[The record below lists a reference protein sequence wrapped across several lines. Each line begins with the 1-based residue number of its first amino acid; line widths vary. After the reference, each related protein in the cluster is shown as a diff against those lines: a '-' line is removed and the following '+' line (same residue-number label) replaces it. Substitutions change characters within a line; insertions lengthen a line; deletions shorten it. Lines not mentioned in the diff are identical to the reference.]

1 MKNKHSSWKVRTD
14 EFGLPVA
21 NLTPVSH
28 RTPIAKKVKFSLPLT
43 NGTPPPLAPS
53 SESSPRESQQAD
65 LLSNEPP
72 LISSVE
78 TGRPS
83 LDLPSLDVQDIT
95 KFQCK
100 KCPFVG
106 PSENVLEAHVYDVH
120 SPVFSSSHETIGC
133 SASPHAGANCDNHV
147 SPTVPETSVSVRPQ
161 KCPLCSATC
170 SNSVDLLTHTCGAA
184 GGEPDP
190 PEDSPNRNCPV
201 CGFVVRAADKKV
213 DSILRRHVYNKHSCQ
228 KCKFIEK
235 MNGELKNHMRHCRG
249 RLPSSGTIPKTST
262 GSQDN
267 NTSNSMPPSKQSVVL
282 LAKNPP
288 QTGSRQP
295 SHECENCGLKFT
307 FKAHFELHRKSC
319 LVASKRTFSSSD
331 GSTQLPLNKCQ
342 TCSFVGKN
350 LEALNLHM
358 TVAHSSVKS
367 GLLPSQHP
375 IRSDFSSIIPP
386 PAGRCVFDISF
397 TNSQTGAIRD
407 TPDSPPR
414 SQPVSNNSILNDTPV
429 SQESDLP
436 SSRSQVRGDPPPSSI
451 PNETCRIGNAINIL
465 FPISGF
471 LPCTEASCGFKSF
484 GSSYNICKRSLKR
497 HLETHHKLQI
507 RACHFW
513 CYLCQSR
520 ITRHPAAHGCF
531 KNSPL
536 LIPPDRPFEWKCDAC
551 DLSFPTEIGLKN
563 HALAHKLRNI
573 KNSGAPL
580 TLVKPKSIP
589 RRARFAPVV
598 PETGDE
604 FLPVPGAPT
613 NSDRLDILTPPAT
626 NSEEDSSMLKPYITE
641 ISALLEVEATEG
653 SFNYFCNIVDQAV
666 AEIQS
671 SVLNGPPRDFASSS
685 PAPPVNTKDPKSI
698 QILFKKNPRKA
709 VRAITKTDG
718 ERCKI
723 PISSLEDHF
732 SNVWGPSSFSPD
744 FYRQCEDNI
753 VPLLDTP
760 FTVKEVKVKLQ
771 NAANTSP
778 GPDRI
783 TYADWKTIPASVK
796 FLVTVFNACVHFQR
810 IPPSWKTSTT
820 VLLPKSG
827 DPNLPNNWR
836 PIALSS
842 TMYKMFTKCLA
853 ARLSAWCERYDV
865 LSKCQKGFT
874 PHDGVIEHNY
884 VLKNFLDSAR
894 KDKTD
899 ACIAW
904 LDVTNAFGSIPHEAI
919 FEMLSRSGAG
929 LSFTELI
936 RDIYSNSFTKILSD
950 GGLTRDIPVLSGSV
964 ALHVSGLTPVGVR
977 NSPFIDN
984 AQIKNIEEGYFHKFL
999 GKPVGFNPCPDY
1011 QYLSDIAIIATRL
1024 LESCLAPWQRIAAL
1038 KTFFFPALQFPM
1050 RNAQFDKEKWAE
1062 IDAMIR
1068 PEIKNTLGLPERA
1081 CNDYLYASRK
1091 VGAVG
1096 LPIAA
1101 EDADLHRIDTAFKL
1115 LTSNDSHVAELA
1127 LAELVK
1133 TVKFRLRKPSPSD
1146 NDLGEFMTGEARAA
1160 QFDNSNLW
1168 TCARRA
1174 SARQGIRWEFVDNAP
1189 RLLFGDLILKS
1200 ANRKNSCS
1208 RLETDFDSFV
1218 VILSWHV
1225 LIKARFSEWRFVH
1238 KARTNT
1244 LPLNGN
1250 KPWDKTSNTACRGCD
1265 ECDLET
1271 LAHVLNHCK
1280 GRSRGWQLRHN
1291 SISDRI
1297 KNALLFD
1304 GCTLISENQ
1313 PIGPDGQRPDLVFRK
1328 RNEVY
1333 IIDITCP
1340 FENRLEAFT
1349 AARNHKIEKYASLV
1363 PFFESMGLKAT
1374 IIPILVGALGSWDP
1388 KNDTFLRKHMAKSF
1402 LHKLQRLCASE
1413 TIRWSC
1419 NIYVEHVTGVRQFS
1433 VNSPPIETIT
1443 PPVPDTNYEL
1453 IGASQ

>member
-1 MKNKHSSWKVRTD
+1 MVRGARSPSRPLKTTLSMS
-14 EFGLPVA
+14 GVL
-21 NLTPVSH
+21 VSFERLAQLGQFWPLCH
-28 RTPIAKKVKFSLPLT
+28 KTPITHS
-43 NGTPPPLAPS
+43 
-53 SESSPRESQQAD
+53 
-65 LLSNEPP
+65 
-72 LISSVE
+72 
-78 TGRPS
+78 
-83 LDLPSLDVQDIT
+83 
-95 KFQCK
+95 
-100 KCPFVG
+100 
-106 PSENVLEAHVYDVH
+106 PSE
-120 SPVFSSSHETIGC
+120 F
-133 SASPHAGANCDNHV
+133 
-147 SPTVPETSVSVRPQ
+147 R
-161 KCPLCSATC
+161 
-170 SNSVDLLTHTCGAA
+170 
-184 GGEPDP
+184 
-190 PEDSPNRNCPV
+190 
-201 CGFVVRAADKKV
+201 
-213 DSILRRHVYNKHSCQ
+213 
-228 KCKFIEK
+228 
-235 MNGELKNHMRHCRG
+235 
-249 RLPSSGTIPKTST
+249 
-262 GSQDN
+262 
-267 NTSNSMPPSKQSVVL
+267 
-282 LAKNPP
+282 
-288 QTGSRQP
+288 
-295 SHECENCGLKFT
+295 
-307 FKAHFELHRKSC
+307 
-319 LVASKRTFSSSD
+319 
-331 GSTQLPLNKCQ
+331 
-342 TCSFVGKN
+342 
-350 LEALNLHM
+350 
-358 TVAHSSVKS
+358 
-367 GLLPSQHP
+367 
-375 IRSDFSSIIPP
+375 
-386 PAGRCVFDISF
+386 
-397 TNSQTGAIRD
+397 
-407 TPDSPPR
+407 
-414 SQPVSNNSILNDTPV
+414 
-429 SQESDLP
+429 
-436 SSRSQVRGDPPPSSI
+436 
-451 PNETCRIGNAINIL
+451 
-465 FPISGF
+465 
-471 LPCTEASCGFKSF
+471 
-484 GSSYNICKRSLKR
+484 
-497 HLETHHKLQI
+497 
-507 RACHFW
+507 
-513 CYLCQSR
+513 
-520 ITRHPAAHGCF
+520 
-531 KNSPL
+531 
-536 LIPPDRPFEWKCDAC
+536 
-551 DLSFPTEIGLKN
+551 
-563 HALAHKLRNI
+563 
-573 KNSGAPL
+573 
-580 TLVKPKSIP
+580 
-589 RRARFAPVV
+589 
-598 PETGDE
+598 
-604 FLPVPGAPT
+604 
-613 NSDRLDILTPPAT
+613 
-626 NSEEDSSMLKPYITE
+626 
-641 ISALLEVEATEG
+641 
-653 SFNYFCNIVDQAV
+653 
-666 AEIQS
+666 
-671 SVLNGPPRDFASSS
+671 
-685 PAPPVNTKDPKSI
+685 
-698 QILFKKNPRKA
+698 
-709 VRAITKTDG
+709 
-718 ERCKI
+718 
-723 PISSLEDHF
+723 
-732 SNVWGPSSFSPD
+732 PD
-744 FYRQCEDNI
+744 FYRQCEDGR

-827 DPNLPNNWR
+827 DPNIPNNWR

-894 KDKTD
+894 RDKTD
-899 ACIAW
+899 VCIAW

-929 LSFTELI
+929 LPFTELI
-936 RDIYSNSFTKILSD
+936 RDIYSNSSTKILSD
-950 GGLTRDIPVLSGSV
+950 GGLTRDIPILSGVKQGCPISGIIFDMCIDPVIRGVQAENQSHKVLAFADDLCLLANSPEELQLSLSFVNASLKRLGLALNPSKSV
-964 ALHVSGLTPVGVR
+964 ALYVSGRTPVGVR
-977 NSPFIDN
+977 NSPFFIDN
-984 AQIKNIEEGYFHKFL
+984 AQIRNIEEGDFHKFL

-1011 QYLSDIAIIATRL
+1011 KYLSDLAIIATRL

-1115 LTSNDSHVAELA
+1115 LTSKDPHVAELA
-1127 LAELVK
+1127 LAELLK

-1146 NDLGEFMTGEARAA
+1146 SDLGDFMTGEARAA

-1174 SARQGIRWEFVDNAP
+1174 SARQGIRWEFVDNTP
-1189 RLLFGDLILKS
+1189 RLLFGDLTLKS
-1200 ANRKNSCS
+1200 ANRKKLLFSLRD
-1208 RLETDFDSFV
+1208 RLRLLRGDSLLARPDQGKVMEV
-1218 VILSWHV
+1218 VSQSAASSHFM
-1225 LIKARFSEWRFVH
+1225 ANGDYTRFSEWRFVH

-1291 SISDRI
+1291 SISDRV

-1388 KNDTFLRKHMAKSF
+1388 KNDSFLRKHMAKSF
-1402 LHKLQRLCASE
+1402 LHKLQRLCVSE
-1413 TIRWSC
+1413 TIRWSRD
-1419 NIYVEHVTGVRQFS
+1419 IYVEHVTGVRQFS
-1433 VNSPPIETIT
+1433 EDSPPIETIT